1 MGDTDVDLYG
11 EDLPEETGKS
21 DSFKPFDVFSYEIND
36 LQTIVEYS
44 ERRAKA
50 YKGVFSHHH

>member
-21 DSFKPFDVFSYEIND
+21 DSFKPFDVFSYKIND
-36 LQTIVEYS
+36 LFFQHFLNQPRPFFRIC
-44 ERRAKA
+44 RW
-50 YKGVFSHHH
+50 